1 MDRDQSTM
9 QQMPTAQAAAR
20 PLPCGTGCEAHHP
33 RSGDSLHEDWNAA
46 QLLLELRRSV
56 DTTVYD
62 AAAAA
67 ALQEAIRA
75 AAAMAPCCTEGGCR
89 PQPALAPDPAAAE
102 VFVRLQLM
110 RAAHH
115 QRTQTPPLRHM
126 PPQGMMAPPL
136 RPYASPMPAVRTHNN
151 LAAPPLARPTM
162 LLSGPPLGP
171 ATPTAYSA
179 CHPRWLDCPVTN
191 LAASP
196 IDERR
201 SWP

>member
-1 MDRDQSTM
+1 MVYCMSEKTARQSLLYLRLC
-9 QQMPTAQAAAR
+9 A
-20 PLPCGTGCEAHHP
+20 EATCVACIEVC
-33 RSGDSLHEDWNAA
+33 SGYFRIASL
-46 QLLLELRRSV
+46 
-56 DTTVYD
+56 
-62 AAAAA
+62 
-67 ALQEAIRA
+67 
-75 AAAMAPCCTEGGCR
+75 
-89 PQPALAPDPAAAE
+89 
-102 VFVRLQLM
+102 
-110 RAAHH
+110 
-115 QRTQTPPLRHM
+115 
-126 PPQGMMAPPL
+126 PQGMMAPPL

>member
-1 MDRDQSTM
+1 
-9 QQMPTAQAAAR
+9 
-20 PLPCGTGCEAHHP
+20 
-33 RSGDSLHEDWNAA
+33 
-46 QLLLELRRSV
+46 
-56 DTTVYD
+56 
-62 AAAAA
+62 
-67 ALQEAIRA
+67 
-75 AAAMAPCCTEGGCR
+75 
-89 PQPALAPDPAAAE
+89 
-102 VFVRLQLM
+102 
-110 RAAHH
+110 
-115 QRTQTPPLRHM
+115 
-126 PPQGMMAPPL
+126 MAPPL